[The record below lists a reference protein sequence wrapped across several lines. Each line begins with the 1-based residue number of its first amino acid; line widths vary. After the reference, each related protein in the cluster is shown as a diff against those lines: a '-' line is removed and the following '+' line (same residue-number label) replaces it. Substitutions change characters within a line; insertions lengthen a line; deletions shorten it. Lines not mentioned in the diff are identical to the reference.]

1 MKYLAA
7 YALAWL
13 GGKNSPTVKDLEAI
27 VKAAGGEFE
36 ADKANTL
43 VEALKDKP
51 VHELIAAGRT
61 KLSGVSTGGASAAVA
76 SNKSAAVESKEEKK
90 DEKGDDEDAAMEGG
104 MGLFG
109 DDDGW

>member
-7 YALAWL
+7 FALAWL
-13 GGKNSPTVKDLEAI
+13 GGKNSPSVKDLEAI

-36 ADKANTL
+36 SDKANTL

-51 VHELIAAGRT
+51 IHELIAAGRT
-61 KLSGVSTGGASAAVA
+61 KIGGLSAGSGPVATVSGTSAPAEV
-76 SNKSAAVESKEEKK
+76 KDDKK
-90 DEKGDDEDAAMEGG
+90 DVKGDDEDAAMEGG

-109 DDDGW
+109 DDEGW